1 MERLTIMH
9 IDMDAFFAAVEEH
22 DNPKL
27 KGFPVIVGGQSK
39 HGIVTTANYEAR
51 KYGVHSAMPI
61 FMAKKKCP
69 KGIFVPTRIDRYK
82 EVSNQIFETLYGITD
97 LVEPLSIDEAY
108 LDISNLEKDPLEIA
122 DIIKKKVMEKTGL
135 SLSVGISYNKFLAK
149 LATDWNKPNGIKV
162 ITKEMIPEILLPL
175 PVKSVY
181 GIGKKSAKRLNDI
194 GINKIEDLMCLSEEF
209 LVQLFGK
216 SGSEIHDRIRG
227 IDNRKINISREI
239 KSIGSETT
247 FSGTTDLDILSS
259 YLSIFAEEISESL
272 VHKGLQGKTITVKVK
287 DENFIQHTK
296 SKTISNHIIL
306 TDDIYNVAA
315 GLLNE
320 MIIEDNLRLIGL
332 TISNLITRNLE
343 QLSLFDEKTGR

>member
-27 KGFPVIVGGQSK
+27 KGFPVIVGGESK

-51 KYGVHSAMPI
+51 RYGVHSAMPI

-82 EVSNQIFETLYGITD
+82 EVSNQIFETLYEITD

-122 DIIKKKVMEKTGL
+122 DMIKKKVLKKTGL
-135 SLSVGISYNKFLAK
+135 TLSVGISYNKFLAK

-162 ITKEMIPEILLPL
+162 ITKDMIPEILLPL

-181 GIGKKSAKRLNDI
+181 GIGKKSAKKLNDI
-194 GINKIEDLMCLSEEF
+194 GINIIEDLMFLSEDF
-209 LVQLFGK
+209 LIQLFGK

-259 YLSIFAEEISESL
+259 YLNIFAEEISESL

-296 SKTISNHIIL
+296 SKTISNHIICSE
-306 TDDIYNVAA
+306 DIYQVAV

-320 MIIEDNLRLIGL
+320 MTITDNLRLIGL

-343 QLSLFDEKTGR
+343 QLSLFDEKTAR